1 MLTKT
6 AMKRK
11 ENGFNYSGLK
21 EFSMTYMTSKTNLTS
36 DHKYTM
42 MGITP

>member
-11 ENGFNYSGLK
+11 ENGFNYSELK
-21 EFSMTYMTSKTNLTS
+21 EFGMTFTSKTNLTS
-36 DHKYTM
+36 SHKYTM
-42 MGITP
+42 MGITQL